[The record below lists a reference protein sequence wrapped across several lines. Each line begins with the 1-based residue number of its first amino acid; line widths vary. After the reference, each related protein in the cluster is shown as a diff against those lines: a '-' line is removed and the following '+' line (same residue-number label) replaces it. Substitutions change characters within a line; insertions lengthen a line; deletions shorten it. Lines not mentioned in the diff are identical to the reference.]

1 MLFLVVSLAM
11 PLAEAAADV
20 KNCSTKQPNINFN
33 PQPIFDESKED
44 SIFLHRWAN
53 ALHTTTREFTL
64 KNEAAF
70 FLAKCEKGTA
80 ELAEL
85 ERHLRSKKYI
95 KDASVTAI
103 KNVTHGRTIDIKT
116 WDTWSLMPAL
126 SFGRKGGVNTY
137 SFGIKDRNLLGLGI
151 NAEIE
156 SYTNIQ
162 RSGYKLVGTIP
173 LYQKMNTNLSLKLA
187 DNDDGEQQTF
197 RLHKSFASFH
207 TKYAFNIGLN
217 EETRVDTIYQ
227 NDSIQT
233 FFFHE
238 LSYKTV
244 NYAWL
249 VENNNHSVFRLNL
262 GITQDHHLFYPLNN
276 NHLVGLPVN
285 QLPNNR
291 EFIYPWLGIEYI
303 EKNFKKMTN
312 IHLITQIEDFNHGWQ
327 ITSSFGI
334 GNGKNLN
341 SAWLFWQANIKK
353 GFTLNDDGLLL
364 MNLSMSGDIYDQGHN
379 RILSSIHTEY
389 FHKLSK
395 NWGFY
400 INNVNVLSDNQYQDQ
415 PITMGGNL
423 GLRGFPLEYQHG
435 KHSIKLTSELRYYP
449 QINILKIFDVAG
461 AIFFDA
467 GKVFGDA
474 IEENIEK
481 DWLVSSGIGLRFY
494 SPHTGGNHNI
504 IHLDLAFPQSDNPN
518 IDGVEIRVQAKKSF

>member
-151 NAEIE
+151 NAEVK

-162 RSGYKLVGTIP
+162 RSGYRLVGTIP